1 MEKINRSSISVGE
14 ELKQDVYLKNGMLL
28 LGKGH
33 YVLSPTQKERLIQIG
48 MWESDDDKK
57 KQTAQFVP
65 RAKIEERKLN
75 NPLIEVDALFRR
87 AKYVLNHYY
96 TIPEFTQEIDFLT
109 QRIIGMCKAMPDGS
123 MASCLLVPFDDY
135 GSAHAVHTS
144 IMVYLLG
151 KKIDLSHEDLHILVS
166 AALTMNIG
174 SCGLHTALYKQSTPL
189 TVAQKNEMDAHPLLA
204 SALLRD
210 LGVDNEVWH
219 TILQQHHEEYD
230 GGGYPNHL
238 SKDEIH
244 PNAHL
249 LHLVDVLMSI
259 LVQSARRDAYIPSI
273 ALAKLYKKHFQTFDD
288 TFVALLIKEFG
299 IYPPGSFVTLENGEI
314 AVVVKRPRS
323 GQTQHPE
330 VASLRSASGEM
341 YTHPIIRHTKQVD
354 FSIKNAISIK
364 DAHIR
369 PSFLINLWSQHAPIL
384 G

>member
-1 MEKINRSSISVGE
+1 MEKISRSSIAVGE

-28 LGKGH
+28 LSRGH
-33 YVLSPTQKERLIQIG
+33 YVLTPVQKERLIQMG
-48 MWESDDDKK
+48 MWASDDDKK
-57 KQTAQFVP
+57 QAAQFVP
-65 RAKIEERKLN
+65 SAKVEERKLN

-87 AKYVLNHYY
+87 AKYILNHYY
-96 TIPEFTQEIDFLT
+96 NIPDFTLEIEFLVN
-109 QRIIGMCKAMPDGS
+109 RIMTMCKTMPDGS

-144 IMVYLLG
+144 IMIYLLG
-151 KKIDLSHEDLHILVS
+151 KKINLNEEELKILVS

-174 SCGLHTALYKQSTPL
+174 SCSLHTALYKQSTPL
-189 TVAQKNEMDAHPLLA
+189 TIEQKNEMDAHPLLA

-210 LGVDNEVWH
+210 LGVDNEIWH
-219 TILQQHHEEYD
+219 TIVQQHHEEYD

-238 SKDEIH
+238 TKEEIH
-244 PNAHL
+244 PSAHL

-288 TFVALLIKEFG
+288 TFVALLIKELG
-299 IYPPGSFVTLENGEI
+299 IYPPGSFVCLENGEI
-314 AVVVKRPRS
+314 AVVVKRQRS

-330 VASLRSASGEM
+330 VAALRSQSGEM
-341 YTHPIIRHTKQVD
+341 YTHPIIRHTKHPD
-354 FSIKNAISIK
+354 FSIKHAISIK

-369 PSFLINLWSQHAPIL
+369 PSFLINLWSQHPPIL